1 MFRSPFISLVVAL
14 WTLASVSPASADTLE
29 DARAAIAAA
38 DYVTA
43 LRLLETLVDQNNP
56 YAERMLGI
64 MYIKG
69 LGVPQDYA
77 MGMRWMRIA
86 ADRGLADAQNEV
98 GILFQQ
104 GWGVAR
110 NEAEAAKWFR
120 LAADQGSVIAQNNL
134 ADMFAQGRGV
144 PQDLREAFK
153 WYRIAADQSS
163 SYAENVIGVAYEQGL
178 FVAQD
183 HVEAFRWYRR
193 AANKIYDR
201 PGNTWIHSPQYNI
214 GAMYASG
221 RGTVQDNIRALMW
234 FTLAVAFGDTKPPD
248 PFGVKLVNTP
258 TYTAIEQRDRL
269 VALMTGAQIAEAERL
284 AREWSPHP
292 IVTIER
298 PEK

>member
-43 LRLLETLVDQNNP
+43 LRLLETLVDQNNA

-69 LGVPQDYA
+69 LGVPQDYT

-104 GWGVAR
+104 GWGAAR

-183 HVEAFRWYRR
+183 HAEAFRWYRR

-298 PEK
+298 SEK